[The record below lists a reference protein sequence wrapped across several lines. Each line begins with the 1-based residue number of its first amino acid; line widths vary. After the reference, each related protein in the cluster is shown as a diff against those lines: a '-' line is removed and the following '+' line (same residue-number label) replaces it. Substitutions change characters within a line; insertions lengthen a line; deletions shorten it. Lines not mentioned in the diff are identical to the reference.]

1 MKRHLFLTGPMGC
14 GKSTAIDRA
23 VGAKLPNFGG
33 FLTKRVLGPDGHAQ
47 SFCLE
52 SPDGAKREIFLD
64 FSAGKPEVHL
74 EVFQNLAV
82 SLLTGDILTLDE
94 IGGIELL
101 CPEFTA
107 ALETVL
113 ASDVPILGVMKGE
126 APADALIRALGLT
139 EEYEIAVQNLRK
151 ALREDENTLL
161 YECGQFDEQ
170 ALRLAQAWVK
180 EYADASL
187 F

>member
-14 GKSTAIDRA
+14 GKSTAIDRS

-47 SFCLE
+47 SFYLE
-52 SPDGAKREIFLD
+52 SPDCMKRETFLD
-64 FSAGKPEVHL
+64 FSSGKPEVYL
-74 EVFQNLAV
+74 EVFQNLGA
-82 SLLTGDILTLDE
+82 SLLDGDVLILDE

-139 EEYEIAVQNLRK
+139 EEYETAAQNLRK
-151 ALREDENTLL
+151 AMQEDENTLL

>member
-14 GKSTAIDRA
+14 GKSTAINRA
-23 VGAKLPNFGG
+23 VGEKLPHFGG

-47 SFCLE
+47 SFYLE
-52 SPDGAKREIFLD
+52 SPDGAKQETFLD
-64 FSAGKPEVHL
+64 FSSGKPEVHM
-74 EVFQNLAV
+74 EVFQDLGV
-82 SLLTGDILTLDE
+82 SLLAGNCLILDE

-107 ALETVL
+107 ALEAVL
-113 ASDVPILGVMKGE
+113 AGDAPILGVMKGK
-126 APADALIRALGLT
+126 APANALISRLGLT
-139 EEYEIAVQNLRK
+139 EEYEIASQNLRK
-151 ALREDENTLL
+151 AMQEDENTLL

-180 EYADASL
+180 EYADA
-187 F
+187 

>member
-14 GKSTAIDRA
+14 GKSTAIA
-23 VGAKLPNFGG
+23 NAIGEKLPNFGG

-47 SFCLE
+47 SFFLE
-52 SPDGAKREIFLD
+52 SPDGSKRETFLD
-64 FSAGKPEVHL
+64 FSSGKPEVHL

-82 SLLTGDILTLDE
+82 SLLAGDVLVLDE

-107 ALETVL
+107 ALSAVL
-113 ASDVPILGVMKGE
+113 ASDVPILGVMKGV
-126 APADALIRALGLT
+126 APANALIRALGLT
-139 EEYEIAVQNLRK
+139 EEYEIASQNLRK
-151 ALREDENTLL
+151 AMQEDENTLL
-161 YECGQFDEQ
+161 YECGQFDGQ

-180 EYADASL
+180 EYADA
-187 F
+187 